1 MEHQV
6 LKIKSI
12 DNITHDVIRI
22 VTAKPFGIDFLPG
35 QATKIAINKHGWLEE
50 ERPFTF
56 TSLPRNDWLEF
67 TIKIYPE
74 NEGFTNELLTLKEN
88 DELILEGIFGTINYK
103 GEGVFIAGGAGI
115 TPFISI
121 LRGLKD
127 KNEIGN
133 NILVFANK
141 SKDDIILE
149 NEFGELMGDS
159 FINILSEEEVA
170 GYHFGRITEE
180 FLKANIINFE
190 QQFYICGPPPMMID
204 VEKQLL
210 NLGVDIDLIT
220 KEIFK

>member
-22 VTAKPFGIDFLPG
+22 VTVKPSGFDFLPG

-56 TSLPRNDWLEF
+56 TSLPANDWLEF

-74 NEGFTNELLTLKEN
+74 HESVTNELLTLKEN

-121 LRGLKD
+121 LRSLKD

-133 NILVFANK
+133 NMLVFANK
-141 SKDDIILE
+141 TKADIILKS
-149 NEFGELMGDS
+149 EFEELMGDS
-159 FINILSEEEVA
+159 FINILSEEEVD

-180 FLKANIINFE
+180 FLKTSIINFE